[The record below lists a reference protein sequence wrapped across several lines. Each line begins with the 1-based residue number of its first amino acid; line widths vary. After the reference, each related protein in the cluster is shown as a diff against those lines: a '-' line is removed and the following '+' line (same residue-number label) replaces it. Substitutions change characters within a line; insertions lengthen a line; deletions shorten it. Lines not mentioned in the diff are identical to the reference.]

1 MKKLSI
7 IILVIITLF
16 TFGCKKNDTS
26 DNMVKL
32 NKVDVSA
39 LNNTQIKNFLRDASS
54 EEGIYK
60 IETKSNT

>member
-1 MKKLSI
+1 
-7 IILVIITLF
+7 
-16 TFGCKKNDTS
+16 
-26 DNMVKL
+26 MVKL

-60 IETKSNT
+60 IETKSNKFLTEYPYNVELFV